1 MPNVKHFTLLTKTNT
16 MKTLRIIFTLIIA
29 LQLMG
34 CQETIEG
41 NGNEVIKTRI
51 LNDFDKIKI
60 SGMFEVVLEEG
71 DPGIKIETD
80 ENLIPYITTD
90 VENEVLRIATSDVNL
105 SAEKLLLTINYD
117 KLKELNFSGAVKL
130 STADELNGDEFRLS
144 ISGAGSGDLEVD
156 LNELNIEISGGAELN
171 IKGKANVASYDIS
184 GAGEVN
190 AFELFSKEVYIDLSG
205 AGEVNVNVESE
216 LDVEVSGAAEVN
228 YIGSPK
234 IREDISGAGS
244 LNKKN

>member
-1 MPNVKHFTLLTKTNT
+1 M
-16 MKTLRIIFTLIIA
+16 A
-29 LQLMG
+29 
-34 CQETIEG
+34 
-41 NGNEVIKTRI
+41 
-51 LNDFDKIKI
+51 
-60 SGMFEVVLEEG
+60 
-71 DPGIKIETD
+71 
-80 ENLIPYITTD
+80 
-90 VENEVLRIATSDVNL
+90 
-105 SAEKLLLTINYD
+105 
-117 KLKELNFSGAVKL
+117 
-130 STADELNGDEFRLS
+130 
-144 ISGAGSGDLEVD
+144 LEVD